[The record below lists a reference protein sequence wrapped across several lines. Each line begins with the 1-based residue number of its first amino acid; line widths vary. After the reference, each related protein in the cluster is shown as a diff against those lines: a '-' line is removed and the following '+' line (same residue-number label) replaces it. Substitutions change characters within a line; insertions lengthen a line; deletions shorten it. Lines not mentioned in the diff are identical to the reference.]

1 MEGIVELMKKNNKGV
16 SKVEVILVMILILLM
31 GLAVFTLVVS
41 SSDTYKNVID
51 EKENLSNLRIA
62 ASYIDNKIKQS
73 DEQSS
78 IYIKNNP
85 INGEASIVIVQRV
98 DNENYE
104 NYETW
109 IYLSDK
115 MLKEAYI
122 KQNQEFTDDMSF
134 DIASIEE
141 FVPSINDDIME
152 ITISGNKASDTFS
165 KRYLKINLKSNEG

>member
-62 ASYIDNKIKQS
+62 ASYIDNKIKQF

-104 NYETW
+104 TW
-109 IYLSDK
+109 IYLSDR

-122 KQNQEFTDDMSF
+122 KQEQEFTDDMSF

>member
-1 MEGIVELMKKNNKGV
+1 MEFFFELIKKNNKGV
-16 SKVEVILVMILILLM
+16 CKVEVILVMILILLM

-104 NYETW
+104 TW
-109 IYLSDK
+109 IYLSDR

-122 KQNQEFTDDMSF
+122 KQEQELTDDMSF

-152 ITISGNKASDTFS
+152 ITISGNKASNTFS

>member
-41 SSDTYKNVID
+41 SGDTYKNVID

-62 ASYIDNKIKQS
+62 ASYIDNKIKQF

-104 NYETW
+104 TW
-109 IYLSDK
+109 IYLSDR

-122 KQNQEFTDDMSF
+122 KQEQEFTDDMSF

>member
-1 MEGIVELMKKNNKGV
+1 MEGIVELMKKINKGV

-104 NYETW
+104 TW
-109 IYLSDK
+109 IYLSDR

-122 KQNQEFTDDMSF
+122 KQEQEFTDDMSF

>member
-31 GLAVFTLVVS
+31 GLAVFTIVVS

-104 NYETW
+104 TW
-109 IYLSDK
+109 IYLSDR

-122 KQNQEFTDDMSF
+122 KQEQEFTDDMSF

>member
-62 ASYIDNKIKQS
+62 TSYIDNKIKQS

-104 NYETW
+104 TW
-109 IYLSDK
+109 IYLSDR

-122 KQNQEFTDDMSF
+122 KQEQEFTDDMSF

-165 KRYLKINLKSNEG
+165 KRYLNINLKSNEG

>member
-104 NYETW
+104 TW
-109 IYLSDK
+109 IYLSDR

-122 KQNQEFTDDMSF
+122 KQEQEFTDDMSF

-165 KRYLKINLKSNEG
+165 KRYLKINLKSNE

>member
-1 MEGIVELMKKNNKGV
+1 MEGIVELMKKNNNGV

-104 NYETW
+104 TW

-122 KQNQEFTDDMSF
+122 KQNQDFTDDMSF

-152 ITISGNKASDTFS
+152 ITISGNKDSNTFS

>member
-62 ASYIDNKIKQS
+62 ASYIDNKIKQF

-104 NYETW
+104 TW

-122 KQNQEFTDDMSF
+122 KQEQEFTDDMSF

>member
-1 MEGIVELMKKNNKGV
+1 MKKNNKGV

-104 NYETW
+104 TW

>member
-104 NYETW
+104 TW
-109 IYLSDK
+109 IYLSDR

-122 KQNQEFTDDMSF
+122 KQEQEFTDDMSF

-152 ITISGNKASDTFS
+152 ITISGNKDSNTFS
-165 KRYLKINLKSNEG
+165 KRYLKIILISIEG

>member
-31 GLAVFTLVVS
+31 GLAVFTLVIS

-104 NYETW
+104 TW
-109 IYLSDK
+109 IYLSDR

-122 KQNQEFTDDMSF
+122 KQEQEFTDDMSF

>member
-104 NYETW
+104 TW
-109 IYLSDK
+109 IYLSDR

-122 KQNQEFTDDMSF
+122 KQEQEFTDDMSF

-152 ITISGNKASDTFS
+152 ITISGNKASNTFS

>member
-62 ASYIDNKIKQS
+62 TSYIDNKIKQS

-104 NYETW
+104 TW

-122 KQNQEFTDDMSF
+122 KQELEFTDDMSF